1 LPAAR
6 IDDHLLRMFEF
17 AKYTGAGNDFVVA
30 RADDRSDPAGPELAR
45 RVCRRRS
52 GVGTDGL
59 ILVYPR
65 SGGIRVRF
73 FNPDGSEF
81 STCGNGSRCAARFAS
96 DEGLGDPAGF
106 VLETPAGE
114 IRARVSGDQVS
125 LDYRIDVGL
134 RGPFEVA
141 GPGGPTGAWLVQ
153 IGVPHL
159 VLPLAALPDGPIEEI
174 CRPLR
179 RHEALGPEGANV
191 NLVALNDRRSGLVRT
206 FERGVEGETLACG
219 SGSMASVFALRA
231 GGRSEEKVALR
242 VRGGDELEIEI
253 LDPRA
258 PDGGPRDV
266 RLRGPAIRLFE
277 GRFPDS
283 ILAT

>member
-1 LPAAR
+1 
-6 IDDHLLRMFEF
+6 MFEF

-30 RADDRSDPAGPELAR
+30 MADERSDRCGAELAR
-45 RVCRRRS
+45 RVCDRRS

-59 ILVYPR
+59 ILVYRR
-65 SGGIRVRF
+65 SGGVRVRF

-106 VLETPAGE
+106 VVETPAGE
-114 IRARVSGDQVS
+114 IRSTVSGDSVS
-125 LDYRIDVGL
+125 LDYRIDVSL
-134 RGPFEVA
+134 RGPFEVDI
-141 GPGGPTGAWLVQ
+141 PEGPTGAWLVR

-159 VLPLAALPDGPIEEI
+159 VLPLKRLPDGPIEEI

-179 RHEALGPEGANV
+179 RLEPLGPDGANV
-191 NLVALNDRRSGLVRT
+191 NLVALNDRRSGAVRT
-206 FERGVEGETLACG
+206 FERGVEAETLACG

-231 GGRSEEKVALR
+231 AGESEARVTLQVRSGE
-242 VRGGDELEIEI
+242 ELEIEI

-258 PDGGPRDV
+258 PDGSPRDV
-266 RLRGPAIRLFE
+266 RLTGPAIRLFE
-277 GRFPDS
+277 GSFPDS
-283 ILAT
+283 VFPC